1 MSPRRSN
8 LPRKIS
14 SFVGRNTELAE
25 LSRLLTGNRLVAVTG
40 PGGSGKTRLVL
51 ELCHGLAGLPDGVW
65 VVDLAA
71 LSDQQLVPA
80 TVADQLEVVDVAT
93 ADGSRWRRPC
103 TSATRSSPKRS
114 TAWVRTG
121 ALRSATRRT

>member
-51 ELCHGLAGLPDGVW
+51 EPCPHG
-65 VVDLAA
+65 
-71 LSDQQLVPA
+71 SVPGTFA
-80 TVADQLEVVDVAT
+80 
-93 ADGSRWRRPC
+93 RPREGP
-103 TSATRSSPKRS
+103 RSPP
-114 TAWVRTG
+114 
-121 ALRSATRRT
+121 